1 MKHHLN
7 RRLFAAVL
15 AAVLSL
21 GTAVPGRAADVVTIQ
36 VGYGA
41 GGSYDMA
48 ARLVGRHLGRFLPGT
63 PEIVVQN
70 VPGGGSLKLA
80 QLLLGAVPAD
90 GSVIGA
96 IGPGTTLAAKLDP
109 ENVQF
114 DPQKLRWLGSL
125 GTVESFCAV
134 SRTTGIET
142 LEDFTSKE
150 FHIGASGKSSTTYLF
165 AALAKNALGA
175 KFDIVTGFDGV
186 AAIELAME
194 RGEVAGHCTFDRND
208 IARRGLGD
216 TMNMILRFGRG
227 DGGEYNAVP
236 RVTEKIADPA
246 KKQAA
251 EMVESLRDYDFPLV
265 APAGTPDD
273 VVAALR
279 AAFDAMVKDPEFI
292 AEVEKHGEFRLQP
305 TSGAEL
311 ERMLAE
317 RLSADPAVFETMRQ
331 LVR

>member
-1 MKHHLN
+1 MKQYLS
-7 RRLFAAVL
+7 RTLCAAL
-15 AAVLSL
+15 AVAMSL
-21 GTAVPGRAADVVTIQ
+21 GGAVAARAADVLTIQ

-48 ARLVGRHLGRFLPGT
+48 ARLVGRHLGRFLPNKA
-63 PEIVVQN
+63 EVIVQN

-80 QLLLGAVPAD
+80 QLMLGAVPTD

-96 IGPGTTLAAKLDP
+96 IGPGTTLAEKLDP
-109 ENVQF
+109 ANVQF
-114 DPQKLRWLGSL
+114 DPRKLRWLGSL
-125 GTVESFCAV
+125 GAVESFCAV
-134 SRTTGIET
+134 SKASGIAT
-142 LEDFTSKE
+142 IEDFTGKE

-208 IARRGLGD
+208 LAKTGMRD
-216 TMNMILRFGRG
+216 AMNVIVRFGRA
-227 DGGEYNAVP
+227 DVGELQSVP
-236 RVTEKIADPA
+236 RVTEMVTDPA
-246 KKQAA
+246 KRQAA
-251 EMVESLRDYDFPLV
+251 EMVESLRDYDFPFV
-265 APAGTPDD
+265 APAGTPGE

-279 AAFDAMVKDPEFI
+279 SAFDAMVKDPAFI
-292 AEVEKHGEFRLQP
+292 AEVEEHDEFKLQP

-311 ERMLAE
+311 ERMLGE
-317 RLSADPAVFETMRQ
+317 RLAADPAFFDT
-331 LVR
+331 VRAMVQ

>member
-1 MKHHLN
+1 MKLYLS
-7 RRLFAAVL
+7 RSLFAAIL
-15 AAVLSL
+15 ATSMAL
-21 GTAVPGRAADVVTIQ
+21 GTAMSGHAADMVTIQ

-63 PEIVVQN
+63 PEIIVQN

-114 DPQKLRWLGSL
+114 EPQELRWLGSL

-175 KFDIVTGFDGV
+175 RFDIVTGFDGV

-194 RGEVAGHCTFDRND
+194 RGEIAGHCTFDRND

-216 TMNMILRFGRG
+216 TINMILRFGRG
-227 DGGEYNAVP
+227 DGGEYKSVP
-236 RVTEKIADPA
+236 RVTEMVEDPA
-246 KKQAA
+246 RKQAA
-251 EMVESLRDYDFPLV
+251 DMVESLRDYDFPFV
-265 APAGTPDD
+265 APSGTPDD
-273 VVAALR
+273 VVASLR
-279 AAFDAMVKDPEFI
+279 TAFDAMTKDPEFI
-292 AEVEKHGEFRLQP
+292 AEVEKHGEFRLRP

-317 RLSADPAVFETMRQ
+317 RLSADPAIFETMRQ

>member
-1 MKHHLN
+1 MRQSFGK
-7 RRLFAAVL
+7 FICAAALSL
-15 AAVLSL
+15 AATF
-21 GTAVPGRAADVVTIQ
+21 GGAVTGKAADLVTIQ

-48 ARLVGRHLGRFLPGT
+48 ARLVGRHLGRFLAGS
-63 PEIVVQN
+63 PEVVVQN

-96 IGPGTTLAAKLDP
+96 IGPGTALAAKLDP
-109 ENVQF
+109 QNVQF
-114 DPQKLRWLGSL
+114 DPQKLHWLGSL
-125 GTVESFCAV
+125 GAVESFCAI
-134 SRTTGIET
+134 SKASGIATIEEFST
-142 LEDFTSKE
+142 KE

-186 AAIELAME
+186 AEIELAME
-194 RGEVAGHCTFDRND
+194 RGEIAGHCTFDRND
-208 IARRGLGD
+208 LAKTGMRD
-216 TMNMILRFGRG
+216 AMNVIVRFGRA
-227 DGGEYNAVP
+227 DVGEYQSVP
-236 RVTEKIADPA
+236 RVTEMVSDPA

-251 EMVESLRDYDFPLV
+251 EMVEALRDYDFPFV

-273 VVAALR
+273 VVTVLR
-279 AAFDAMVKDPEFI
+279 DAFDAMMKDPAFV
-292 AEVEKHGEFRLQP
+292 AEVEKLGDFKLQP
-305 TSGAEL
+305 TSGKEL

-331 LVR
+331 LVQ